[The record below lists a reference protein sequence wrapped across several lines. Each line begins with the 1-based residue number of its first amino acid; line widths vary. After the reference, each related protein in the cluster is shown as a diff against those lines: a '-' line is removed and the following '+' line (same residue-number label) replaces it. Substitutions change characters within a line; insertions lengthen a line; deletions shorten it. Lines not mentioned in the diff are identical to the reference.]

1 MNLYVNDISVIT
13 SEQIFILQKNQ
24 SILKVNLT
32 VQMKP
37 SEKGKDSEKEKGLG
51 ILLLSFA
58 TSTTAHG
65 LNRIAGSADFRIR
78 LAWFVVW
85 LGVVIGFVV
94 MVFNLATLYISK
106 PTSTSI
112 NVDYKEV

>member
-1 MNLYVNDISVIT
+1 MFV
-13 SEQIFILQKNQ
+13 LQKHL
-24 SILKVNLT
+24 STLKVNLT
-32 VQMKP
+32 SKMKLNN
-37 SEKGKDSEKEKGLG
+37 KGKESEKEKGLG

-94 MVFNLATLYISK
+94 MVYKLAILYMSK
-106 PTSTSI
+106 PISTSI
-112 NVDYKEV
+112 EVDYKEV